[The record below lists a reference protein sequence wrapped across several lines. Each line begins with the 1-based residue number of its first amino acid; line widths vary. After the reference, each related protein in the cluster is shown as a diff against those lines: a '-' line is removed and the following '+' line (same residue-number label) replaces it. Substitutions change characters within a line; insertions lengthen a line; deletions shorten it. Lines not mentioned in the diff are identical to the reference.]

1 MEIKTLSKRE
11 RDDALIGELANVWEA
26 SVRPTHGFLAEADI
40 VALRPQVREG
50 LAAVES
56 LLVAFDSKGRVVG
69 FLGVEG
75 EMVEMLFVVPEVFGS
90 GVGRRLLVCAIQ
102 KFGVRKL
109 DVNEGNPGARGF
121 YEHMGFS
128 VVGRSAL
135 DEQGRPFP
143 VLHMELR

>member
-1 MEIKTLSKRE
+1 MEIRTLSKQE
-11 RDDALIGELANVWEA
+11 RDDGLVEELGSVWEA

-50 LAAVES
+50 LAAVEI
-56 LLVAFDSKGRVVG
+56 LLVAFDGEGRATG
-69 FLGVEG
+69 FLGIDG
-75 EMVEMLFVVPEVFGS
+75 DMVEMLFVAPEVFGS
-90 GVGRRLLVCAIQ
+90 GLGRQLLSCAVRN
-102 KFGVRKL
+102 FGARKL

-128 VVGRSAL
+128 VVGRSAF
-135 DEQGRPFP
+135 DERGRPFP